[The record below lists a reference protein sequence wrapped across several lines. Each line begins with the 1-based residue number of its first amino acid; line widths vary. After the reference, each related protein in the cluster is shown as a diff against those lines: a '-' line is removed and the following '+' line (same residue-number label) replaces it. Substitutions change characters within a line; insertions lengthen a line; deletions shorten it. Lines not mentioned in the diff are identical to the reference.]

1 MKAKHSPLKEGVVI
15 SSCYC
20 LWMVA
25 QKVKIHLKCARPE
38 FDPRVGKNPWRRE
51 QLPTPAELTGEFHGQ
66 RSLSG
71 YSPWGR
77 KESDMTRHLAPSVAP
92 HVSDIIWHWSLSG
105 LLRLVWSSLGSF
117 MLLWMVLF
125 HDFYSW
131 VIFHC
136 IYVPHLFYSFLCH
149 WSLK

>member
-38 FDPRVGKNPWRRE
+38 FNPRVGKNPWRRE

-71 YSPWGR
+71 YSPWGSQR
-77 KESDMTRHLAPSVAP
+77 DTTEQLSHTAWISV
-92 HVSDIIWHWSLSG
+92 SGNCWIIWVFVCVRFRDRHCFSMTFSTNNWFTKQNPFYWNLSLENISHT
-105 LLRLVWSSLGSF
+105 LSNSF
-117 MLLWMVLF
+117 QAF
-125 HDFYSW
+125 
-131 VIFHC
+131 
-136 IYVPHLFYSFLCH
+136 
-149 WSLK
+149 

>member
-38 FDPRVGKNPWRRE
+38 FDPRVGTNPWRRE

-71 YSPWGR
+71 YSPWGSQR
-77 KESDMTRHLAPSVAP
+77 DTTEQLSHTAWISV
-92 HVSDIIWHWSLSG
+92 SGNCWIIWVFVCVRFRERHCFSMTFSTNNWFTKQNPFYWNLSLENISHT
-105 LLRLVWSSLGSF
+105 LSNSF
-117 MLLWMVLF
+117 QAF
-125 HDFYSW
+125 
-131 VIFHC
+131 
-136 IYVPHLFYSFLCH
+136 
-149 WSLK
+149 